1 MCQNARISVFGAT
14 SVARYVLNSCS
25 IVWTPLIRCVMS
37 IVGRLKRDVSKQDWL
52 TTCQGGGGGVHLLPG
67 SASYNLPSVQN
78 QHTEQ
83 QAIIVNNIPFPQSP
97 GVLQSYPHCSS
108 VAWSMWAGWLGSQL
122 LTSKMIHISI
132 ELDWLTHC
140 YDICASIS
148 HALVVLLC
156 AFKASLNKGRTVWN
170 QPAQSVPL
178 NNKHFKHRDCC
189 AKQWSAFARH
199 SMLYTMRN
207 LRS

>member
-1 MCQNARISVFGAT
+1 
-14 SVARYVLNSCS
+14 
-25 IVWTPLIRCVMS
+25 MS
-37 IVGRLKRDVSKQDWL
+37 IVGRLKHDMSKQDWP
-52 TTCQGGGGGVHLLPG
+52 TTCWGVGGYTCFRDPLLIIFHL
-67 SASYNLPSVQN
+67 YRIN
-78 QHTEQ
+78 TEQ

-97 GVLQSYPHCSS
+97 GVLQSYPHRSS
-108 VAWSMWAGWLGSQL
+108 VAWSTWAGWLGSQL

-156 AFKASLNKGRTVWN
+156 AFKASLNKGRTAWN
-170 QPAQSVPL
+170 QPAQSIPL

-189 AKQWSAFARH
+189 AKQRSAFARH
-199 SMLYTMRN
+199 SVLYTMRN